1 MPWSEKASESIII
14 IGTIKLLYSTNG
26 NLTGKG
32 LLAMLAREQ
41 SSVSLYRVHFKWKEK
56 EVELMAKSLDLTH
69 PYFVS
74 IKSLVFSTEPKL
86 VINPAEEEI
95 RKTFGSSDHL
105 MIPFQT
111 VILIEELPE
120 NAAGRVMPF
129 ALIDGSE

>member
-1 MPWSEKASESIII
+1 MDGWASRLCA
-14 IGTIKLLYSTNG
+14 LLV
-26 NLTGKG
+26 
-32 LLAMLAREQ
+32 MLAISACDGSNTATESDRTAVAARPFT
-41 SSVSLYRVHFKWKEK
+41 SAGMLAKTSVDLRVMQATSA
-56 EVELMAKSLDLTH
+56 V
-69 PYFVS
+69 PQ
-74 IKSLVFSTEPKL
+74 

-129 ALIDGSE
+129 ELIDGSE